1 MSRHAA
7 MRIEASRLQYPG
19 ISRVLA
25 ELDEQNFHLKKLA
38 PKALDVVLPFVATTS
53 VRFIESGN
61 YTAYMA
67 VSGDGART
75 VSMQTSRLPEP
86 GVYRT
91 RPGVWYGNEHRRD
104 AAGVD
109 WVCSM
114 GDHVQDDFGVLVP
127 VPAPAGSLKLVQS

>member
-1 MSRHAA
+1 MQIKNNLRSQCDPH
-7 MRIEASRLQYPG
+7 QYPG
-19 ISRVLA
+19 ITKVLA
-25 ELDEQNFHLKKLA
+25 ELDTENFRLKKLV
-38 PKALDVVLPFVATTS
+38 PKSQDVVLPFVATSS

-67 VSGDGART
+67 ASGDGART
-75 VSMQTSRLPEP
+75 VSMQTSRVPEP

-104 AAGVD
+104 ALGVD
-109 WVCSM
+109 WMCSM

-127 VPAPAGSLKLVQS
+127 VPAPAASLKWVQS